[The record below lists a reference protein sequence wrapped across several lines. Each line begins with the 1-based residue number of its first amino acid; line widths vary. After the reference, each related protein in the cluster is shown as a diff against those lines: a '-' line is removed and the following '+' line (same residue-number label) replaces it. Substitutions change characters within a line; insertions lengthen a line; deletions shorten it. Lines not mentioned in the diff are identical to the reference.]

1 MKWAQN
7 SNLLQVFF
15 EFLLNFEVFA
25 IFQVSFEFLHFTSR
39 LAYFGVQTS
48 SPAPAEPPKLRLVFR
63 HGKWDSFVSER
74 KRILH
79 LGELLRHQRPLAPS
93 RSHHF
98 GCATGVETWILPGPS
113 HLSLSPPSQGSVMP
127 CATYKLRGW
136 PPRPPP
142 PRPQVAC
149 RRMLHHNIQ
158 SNRNALTLQFAITNV
173 CSFKKKC
180 ICFAYS
186 WTKDYFRENW
196 RKILV
201 SLIWLISFKNYFHG
215 LQFFSDQVA
224 LTMPNLYPL
233 KLPTVKR
240 SSTLDSQLTRGN
252 EQDHQLRMRRGPQY
266 PSHMIC
272 HHQDVRSKIVTWN
285 NNNN

>member
-1 MKWAQN
+1 MASGTRLSAKENKSCIWA
-7 SNLLQVFF
+7 SSFVTSDRWHRRAR
-15 EFLLNFEVFA
+15 A
-25 IFQVSFEFLHFTSR
+25 IS
-39 LAYFGVQTS
+39 A
-48 SPAPAEPPKLRLVFR
+48 APPK
-63 HGKWDSFVSER
+63 S
-74 KRILH
+74 
-79 LGELLRHQRPLAPS
+79 RPEFSLA
-93 RSHHF
+93 
-98 GCATGVETWILPGPS
+98 LPI
-113 HLSLSPPSQGSVMP
+113 SLSPPFQGSVMP
-127 CATYKLRGW
+127 CASRLPSDDARRATYKLRGW

-201 SLIWLISFKNYFHG
+201 SLIWLISFENYFHG

-224 LTMPNLYPL
+224 LTMPNLFPL

-252 EQDHQLRMRRGPQY
+252 EQDHQLHTRPSTLDSELTRGNEQD
-266 PSHMIC
+266 
-272 HHQDVRSKIVTWN
+272 HQLRKIVTWN

>member
-1 MKWAQN
+1 MASGTRLSAKENESCIWA
-7 SNLLQVFF
+7 S
-15 EFLLNFEVFA
+15 
-25 IFQVSFEFLHFTSR
+25 
-39 LAYFGVQTS
+39 
-48 SPAPAEPPKLRLVFR
+48 
-63 HGKWDSFVSER
+63 SFVTSDRWHRRARAIPAAPPES
-74 KRILH
+74 
-79 LGELLRHQRPLAPS
+79 RPEFSLA
-93 RSHHF
+93 
-98 GCATGVETWILPGPS
+98 LPI
-113 HLSLSPPSQGSVMP
+113 SLSPPSQGSVMP
-127 CATYKLRGW
+127 RATYKLRGW

-201 SLIWLISFKNYFHG
+201 SLIWLISFENYFHG

-224 LTMPNLYPL
+224 LTMPNLFPL

-272 HHQDVRSKIVTWN
+272 HHQAVRRKIVTWN